1 MSSGLISVKR
11 QRLLES
17 FVQQIM
23 SETEIMR
30 SNASLVKSIDDF
42 LNAAVDALHKTDFRN
57 ALIKT
62 RQIVHC
68 CLSMIEDGY
77 GLSCKGAS
85 FADRIASITQKSPL
99 NTFYKGPTLPYA
111 PDNHLQVMASLD
123 QLRKVGNAAAHEE
136 NEMVTDAHH
145 RKFFD
150 ILCHV
155 MLLVSIFSRS
165 HASNNQQGG
174 SLVNNASRENSAS
187 KRNNTSNNKSDKQ
200 QKIDNV
206 APVKLSGKQNPRPAE
221 DKKGNS
227 NKVDKDARGV
237 VTNKNVQAVQDSVA
251 QLRPC
256 KKHPQMKI
264 AKVFWIKQSSDEAQ
278 IVWSASKQV
287 QSKMG
292 HMQIKVDATMC
303 AKTQDKLIKFKADTK
318 TSHTVQIKWQCS
330 KCKQWSE
337 LSDVYHLKSRS
348 GKKLQ
353 QSDGQP
359 AASKSSEIETDD
371 GASEDEASIEQLTL
385 NSLDNERDDVESD
398 NEESGDE
405 EQDSTEITASH
416 FDKDLPAIETAKDY
430 HPTQPT
436 LNSNALKSDVFTL
449 VSVFDGKVL
458 TLRNGNISVEEPLIN
473 APEQMWTFNDG
484 FLSAQLSLSQVLDIC
499 GFSVLQ
505 AVYKFKFDVICYEK
519 KAIDNN
525 NQRWIMHESQ
535 NDTVIFESMVGA
547 YALASTDTDDKV
559 VAQTINKR
567 SLRQQWRMHPCS
579 L

>member
-42 LNAAVDALHKTDFRN
+42 LHAAVEALHRTDFRN

-68 CLSMIEDGY
+68 CLSMIEDRY

-85 FADRIASITQKSPL
+85 FADRILSITQKSPL

-123 QLRKVGNAAAHEE
+123 QLRKVGNAAAHDEKD
-136 NEMVTDAHH
+136 MDTDAHH

-155 MLLVSIFSRS
+155 MLLVSIFSNNC
-165 HASNNQQGG
+165 AFNNQSGA
-174 SLVNNASRENSAS
+174 SVNNASRENSAN
-187 KRNNTSNNKSDKQ
+187 KRANTSNKGDKQ
-200 QKIDNV
+200 QRIDSV
-206 APVKLSGKQNPRPAE
+206 APVQLSGKQNPRPAA
-221 DKKGNS
+221 DKRGYS
-227 NKVDKDARGV
+227 NKVDKDARAV
-237 VTNKNVQAVQDSVA
+237 VTTKSVQAVQDGAA
-251 QLRPC
+251 QPKPC
-256 KKHPQMKI
+256 KKHPQMQV
-264 AKVFWIKQSSDEAQ
+264 AKVFWIKQSPEEAQ
-278 IVWSASKQV
+278 VVWSASKQV
-287 QSKMG
+287 QNKMG
-292 HMQIKVDATMC
+292 HLQIKVDATMC
-303 AKTQDKLIKFKADTK
+303 AKTQDKLIKFKADSK
-318 TSHTVQIKWQCS
+318 SSHAVQIKWQCS
-330 KCKQWSE
+330 KCKLWSE

-348 GKKLQ
+348 GKKV
-353 QSDGQP
+353 STGGQP
-359 AASKSSEIETDD
+359 AASQSSEIEADD
-371 GASEDEASIEQLTL
+371 GASEDEASIEQLKL
-385 NSLDNERDDVESD
+385 NSFGNERDDMYSD
-398 NEESGDE
+398 NEDSGDE
-405 EQDSTEITASH
+405 EQDSTEINALH
-416 FDKDLPAIETAKDY
+416 FDTKDLPAIEPVKDS
-430 HPTQPT
+430 HSTQPT

-449 VSVFDGKVL
+449 ISVFDGKVL
-458 TLRNGNISVEEPLIN
+458 TLRNGNIIVEEPLIN

-484 FLSAQLSLSQVLDIC
+484 FLSAQSSLSEVLDIC
-499 GFSVLQ
+499 SFSVLQ
-505 AVYKFKFDVICYEK
+505 AVYKFKFDVIYYEK

-535 NDTVIFESMVGA
+535 NGTVIFESMVGA
-547 YALASTDTDDKV
+547 YALASTDSDKV

-567 SLRQQWRMHPCS
+567 SLRQQWRILPCS
-579 L
+579 Q